1 MSKMNLEEAL
11 RVADIFEADDVIAVP
26 AMACRVMAKA
36 IRSLEEQIVDLN
48 LEVKKLNDQFNP

>member
-11 RVADIFEADDVIAVP
+11 RIAAIFEADDVIAVP

-36 IRSLEEQIVDLN
+36 IQDLSEQIVDLK
-48 LEVKKLNDQFNP
+48 LEAAKPLPSLE